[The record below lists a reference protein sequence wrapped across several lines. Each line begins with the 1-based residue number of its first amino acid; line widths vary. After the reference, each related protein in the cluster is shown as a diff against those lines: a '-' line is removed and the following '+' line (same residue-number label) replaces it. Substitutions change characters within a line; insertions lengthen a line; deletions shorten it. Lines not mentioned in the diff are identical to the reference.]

1 MMKNVSGDPA
11 QLGSSNW
18 QELFEA
24 AVVEEDPQLLPLRL
38 QHARDAIVGKI
49 EDSFETASSSDRL
62 LLLSALNTVSGLFE
76 TTIID
81 RTRAS
86 RGFGHSA

>member
-1 MMKNVSGDPA
+1 MKNVTSDPA
-11 QLGSSNW
+11 HLGSSNW

-24 AVVEEDPQLLPLRL
+24 AVIEEDPRLLPLRL

-62 LLLSALNTVSGLFE
+62 LLLAALNTVSGLFE
-76 TTIID
+76 TTLID
-81 RTRAS
+81 RARTS
-86 RGFGHSA
+86 RNLGRSA

>member
-1 MMKNVSGDPA
+1 MNNIFDDSA
-11 QLGSSNW
+11 ELGSSNW

-62 LLLSALNTVSGLFE
+62 ELLAALNTVSGLFE
-76 TTIID
+76 TALIN

-86 RGFGHSA
+86 RGLGQTA